1 VSFCDNLCPI
11 DKMKLH
17 KKLIFLFLI
26 IVFFSCILAPI
37 KKVPLDFMLE
47 RTGFMADTVD
57 FEDGVYDFGKV
68 MRRILMLAT
77 LIVFLVF
84 RKSLRFGA
92 LVSSAIKIRSG
103 SFRQFRLGFLLA
115 AIPLLVYYGLGLLTG
130 AWIIH
135 IDFIVHDVVETDLV
149 VETILDI
156 VKYGLIGCL
165 IGFMEEA
172 FFRGYLL
179 QSFQKN
185 MSLPKAVCVCS
196 LIYSILHFFRADVL
210 VSTGFQPFVGF
221 TTMAQFFKPIFFDFF
236 KNLPAIIG
244 LFLVGVVL
252 SYAFI
257 KTKSLYLSIGL
268 HAGMVFMMKADALF
282 LVRIREKQDWLFGDS
297 DLVTGALVWSLL
309 IFILFVIKR
318 IYSRTVTV
326 SQGNEI

>member
-1 VSFCDNLCPI
+1 
-11 DKMKLH
+11 MKLH

-47 RTGFMADTVD
+47 KTGFMADTVD

-68 MRRILMLAT
+68 MRRILMLVT

-84 RKSLRFGA
+84 RKSLRFGT
-92 LVSSAIKIRSG
+92 LVSSAIKIKPG
-103 SFRQFRLGFLLA
+103 FHRQLLFGFLLA
-115 AIPLLVYYGLGLLTG
+115 AVPLLAYYGLGLLTG

-135 IDFIVHDVVETDLV
+135 IDFIVHNRVETDLV

-156 VKYGLIGCL
+156 VKYGFIGFL
-165 IGFMEEA
+165 IGFMEEM

-179 QSFQKN
+179 QSFQES

-196 LIYSILHFFRADVL
+196 LIYSMLHFFKADVF

-221 TTMAQFFKPIFFDFF
+221 VTIAQFFKPIFFEFI

-268 HAGMVFMMKADALF
+268 HAGMVFMMKTDALF
-282 LVRIREKQDWLFGDS
+282 LVRVREKQEWLFGDS
-297 DLVTGALVWSLL
+297 DLVTGVLVWSLL

>member
-1 VSFCDNLCPI
+1 
-11 DKMKLH
+11 MKSYS
-17 KKLIFLFLI
+17 KIIFLFLI

-47 RTGFMADTVD
+47 KTGFMADTVD
-57 FEDGVYDFGKV
+57 YENGVYDFGKV
-68 MRRILMLAT
+68 MRRILMVVA

-92 LVSSAIKIRSG
+92 LVSSSIKIRPG
-103 SFRQFRLGFLLA
+103 FFRQFLFGFVLAGLPLLA
-115 AIPLLVYYGLGLLTG
+115 YYGLGLLTG

-135 IDFIVHDVVETDLV
+135 IDYDSAGV
-149 VETILDI
+149 TILYI
-156 VKYGLIGCL
+156 IKYALIGCL
-165 IGFMEEA
+165 IGVIEEIL
-172 FFRGYLL
+172 FRGFVL
-179 QSFQKN
+179 QSFLES
-185 MSLPKAVCVCS
+185 MSLPVAVCACS
-196 LIYSILHFFRADVL
+196 LIYSMLHFFKADVF

-221 TTMAQFFKPIFFDFF
+221 VTIAQFFKPIFFEFF
-236 KNLPAIIG
+236 INIPAIIG

-268 HAGMVFMMKADALF
+268 HTGMVFMMKADGMF
-282 LVRIREKQDWLFGDS
+282 LVRVREKLGWLFGDS
-297 DLVTGALVWSLL
+297 KLVTGVLVWFLL

-326 SQGNEI
+326 NQGNDI

>member
-1 VSFCDNLCPI
+1 
-11 DKMKLH
+11 MKLH

-47 RTGFMADTVD
+47 KTGFMVDTVD
-57 FEDGVYDFGKV
+57 YENGVYDFGKV
-68 MRRILMLAT
+68 MRRILMVVA
-77 LIVFLVF
+77 LIVFIVF
-84 RKSLRFGA
+84 RKSLRFGT
-92 LVSSAIKIRSG
+92 LISSALKIRPG
-103 SFRQFRLGFLLA
+103 FFRQFLLGLSMAVLL
-115 AIPLLVYYGLGLLTG
+115 ILIYYGIGLISG

-135 IDFIVHDVVETDLV
+135 MDYDSAGIIILKIVE
-149 VETILDI
+149 
-156 VKYGLIGCL
+156 YALIACL
-165 IGFMEEA
+165 IGIMEEI

-179 QSFQKN
+179 QTFQEN

-196 LIYSILHFFRADVL
+196 LIYSILHFFKADVI

-221 TTMAQFFKPIFFDFF
+221 TTMAQFFKPIFFEFLE
-236 KNLPAIIG
+236 NLPAIIG

-268 HAGMVFMMKADALF
+268 HAGMVFMVKADTMF
-282 LVRIREKQDWLFGDS
+282 ISRMREEQVLLFGGGS
-297 DLVTGALVWSLL
+297 KLITGVLVWFLL

-318 IYSRTVTV
+318 IYSRTVDV
-326 SQGNEI
+326 SQGDEIKIPE

>member
-1 VSFCDNLCPI
+1 
-11 DKMKLH
+11 MKLY

-47 RTGFMADTVD
+47 KTGFMADTVD

-68 MRRILMLAT
+68 MRRIMMVVA
-77 LIVFLVF
+77 LIVFIVF
-84 RKSLRFGA
+84 RKSLRFGT
-92 LVSSAIKIRSG
+92 LISSALKLRPG
-103 SFRQFRLGFLLA
+103 FFRQFLLGLSMAVLL
-115 AIPLLVYYGLGLLTG
+115 ILIYYGIGLISG

-135 IDFIVHDVVETDLV
+135 MDYDSAGIIILKIVE
-149 VETILDI
+149 
-156 VKYGLIGCL
+156 YALIACL
-165 IGFMEEA
+165 IGIIEEI

-179 QSFQKN
+179 QSFQEN

-196 LIYSILHFFRADVL
+196 LIYSILHFFKADVL

-221 TTMAQFFKPIFFDFF
+221 TTMAQFFKPIFFEFL
-236 KNLPAIIG
+236 KNLPAIVG

-268 HAGMVFMMKADALF
+268 HAGMVFMVKADTMF
-282 LVRIREKQDWLFGDS
+282 ISRVRKEHVLLFGS
-297 DLVTGALVWSLL
+297 GSKLITGVLVWFLL
-309 IFILFVIKR
+309 IFILFVIKK

-326 SQGNEI
+326 SQGNEIKIPE

>member
-1 VSFCDNLCPI
+1 
-11 DKMKLH
+11 MKLY

-47 RTGFMADTVD
+47 KTGFMADTVD

-68 MRRILMLAT
+68 MRRIMMVVA
-77 LIVFLVF
+77 LIVFIVF
-84 RKSLRFGA
+84 RKSLRFGT
-92 LVSSAIKIRSG
+92 LISSALKIRPG
-103 SFRQFRLGFLLA
+103 FFRQFLLGLSMAVLL
-115 AIPLLVYYGLGLLTG
+115 ILIYYGIGLISG

-135 IDFIVHDVVETDLV
+135 MDYDSAGIIILKIVE
-149 VETILDI
+149 
-156 VKYGLIGCL
+156 YALIACL
-165 IGFMEEA
+165 IGIIEEI

-179 QSFQKN
+179 QSFQEN

-196 LIYSILHFFRADVL
+196 LIYSILHFFKADVL

-221 TTMAQFFKPIFFDFF
+221 TTMAQFFKPIFFEFL
-236 KNLPAIIG
+236 KNLPAIVG

-268 HAGMVFMMKADALF
+268 HAGMVFMVKADTMFISRMRKEQVL
-282 LVRIREKQDWLFGDS
+282 LFGSDS
-297 DLVTGALVWSLL
+297 KLITGVLVWFLL

-318 IYSRTVTV
+318 IYSRTVDV
-326 SQGNEI
+326 SQGNEIKIPE

>member
-1 VSFCDNLCPI
+1 
-11 DKMKLH
+11 
-17 KKLIFLFLI
+17 
-26 IVFFSCILAPI
+26 
-37 KKVPLDFMLE
+37 
-47 RTGFMADTVD
+47 
-57 FEDGVYDFGKV
+57 
-68 MRRILMLAT
+68 
-77 LIVFLVF
+77 
-84 RKSLRFGA
+84 
-92 LVSSAIKIRSG
+92 
-103 SFRQFRLGFLLA
+103 
-115 AIPLLVYYGLGLLTG
+115 
-130 AWIIH
+130 
-135 IDFIVHDVVETDLV
+135 
-149 VETILDI
+149 
-156 VKYGLIGCL
+156 
-165 IGFMEEA
+165 
-172 FFRGYLL
+172 
-179 QSFQKN
+179 

-257 KTKSLYLSIGL
+257 KTKSLYISIGL

>member
-1 VSFCDNLCPI
+1 
-11 DKMKLH
+11 MKLY

-47 RTGFMADTVD
+47 KTGFMADTVD

-68 MRRILMLAT
+68 MRRIMMVVA
-77 LIVFLVF
+77 LIVFIVF
-84 RKSLRFGA
+84 RKSLRFGT
-92 LVSSAIKIRSG
+92 LISSALKIRPG
-103 SFRQFRLGFLLA
+103 FFRQFLLGLSMAVLS
-115 AIPLLVYYGLGLLTG
+115 ILIYYGIGLISG

-135 IDFIVHDVVETDLV
+135 MDYDSAGVIILKIVE
-149 VETILDI
+149 
-156 VKYGLIGCL
+156 YALIACL
-165 IGFMEEA
+165 IGIIEEI

-179 QSFQKN
+179 QSFQEN

-196 LIYSILHFFRADVL
+196 LIYSILHFFKADVL

-221 TTMAQFFKPIFFDFF
+221 TTMAQFFKPIFFEFL

-268 HAGMVFMMKADALF
+268 HAGMVFMVKADTMFISRMRKEQVLM
-282 LVRIREKQDWLFGDS
+282 FGS
-297 DLVTGALVWSLL
+297 GSKLITGLLVWFLL

-318 IYSRTVTV
+318 IYSRTVDV
-326 SQGNEI
+326 SQGNEIKIPE

>member
-1 VSFCDNLCPI
+1 VSICENPCPI
-11 DKMKLH
+11 YRMKLH

-26 IVFFSCILAPI
+26 IVFASCILAPI

-47 RTGFMADTVD
+47 KTGFLADSVD
-57 FEDGVYDFGKV
+57 FENGVYDFGKV
-68 MRRILMLAT
+68 MRRILMLVT

-84 RKSLRFGA
+84 RKSLRFGT
-92 LVSSAIKIRSG
+92 LVSSAIKIKPG
-103 SFRQFRLGFLLA
+103 FLRQLLFGFLLA
-115 AIPLLVYYGLGLLTG
+115 AVPLLIYYGLGLLTG
-130 AWIIH
+130 AWIVH
-135 IDFIVHDVVETDLV
+135 IDFIVYDRVESDLV
-149 VETILDI
+149 VETVLDI
-156 VKYGLIGCL
+156 VKYGFIGCL
-165 IGFMEEA
+165 IGFMEES

-179 QSFQKN
+179 QSFQEN
-185 MSLPKAVCVCS
+185 MSVPKAVCVCS
-196 LIYSILHFFRADVL
+196 LIYSLLHFFKADVF

-221 TTMAQFFKPIFFDFF
+221 VTIVQFFKPMFFEFI

-268 HAGMVFMMKADALF
+268 HAGMVFMMKTDALF
-282 LVRIREKQDWLFGDS
+282 LVRVREKQDLLFGDS
-297 DLVTGALVWSLL
+297 DLVTGVLVWSLL

-326 SQGNEI
+326 GQGNEI

>member
-1 VSFCDNLCPI
+1 
-11 DKMKLH
+11 MKLH

-26 IVFFSCILAPI
+26 IVFFSSVLAPI
-37 KKVPLDFMLE
+37 LKVPLDFMLE
-47 RTGFMADTVD
+47 ITGFLADSVD
-57 FEDGVYDFGKV
+57 YENGVYDFGKV

-84 RKSLRFGA
+84 RKSLRFGT
-92 LVSSAIKIRSG
+92 LVSSAIKIKPG
-103 SFRQFRLGFLLA
+103 FYRQLLFGFLLA
-115 AIPLLVYYGLGLLTG
+115 AVPLLVYYGLGLLTG

-156 VKYGLIGCL
+156 IKYGLIGCL
-165 IGFMEEA
+165 IGFMEEI

-179 QSFQKN
+179 QSFKEN

-196 LIYSILHFFRADVL
+196 LIYSMLHFFRADVF
-210 VSTGFQPFVGF
+210 VSTGFQPLVGF
-221 TTMAQFFKPIFFDFF
+221 VTIAQFFKPIFFEFI

-268 HAGMVFMMKADALF
+268 HAGMVFMMKTDSLF
-282 LVRIREKQDWLFGDS
+282 LVRVREKQEWLFGGGS

-326 SQGNEI
+326 GQGNEI

>member
-1 VSFCDNLCPI
+1 
-11 DKMKLH
+11 MKLH

-37 KKVPLDFMLE
+37 KKVPLDSMLE
-47 RTGFMADTVD
+47 KTGFLADTVD
-57 FEDGVYDFGKV
+57 FENGVYGFGKV
-68 MRRILMLAT
+68 MRRILMVVT
-77 LIVFLVF
+77 LIVFLIF
-84 RKSLRFGA
+84 RKSLRFGV
-92 LVSSAIKIRSG
+92 LVSSAIKIRLG

-115 AIPLLVYYGLGLLTG
+115 AIPLLIYYGLGLLTG
-130 AWIIH
+130 AWIVH
-135 IDFIVHDVVETDLV
+135 IDFIVYDVVETDLV

-165 IGFMEEA
+165 IGFMEEI

-179 QSFQKN
+179 QSFQEN
-185 MSLPKAVCVCS
+185 MSLPKAVFVCS
-196 LIYSILHFFRADVL
+196 FIYSILHFFKADVF

-221 TTMAQFFKPIFFDFF
+221 TTIAQFFKPILFQFFTH
-236 KNLPAIIG
+236 LPSIIG

-268 HAGMVFMMKADALF
+268 HAGMVFMMKTDSLF
-282 LVRIREKQDWLFGDS
+282 LVSVREKLGWLFGDS
-297 DLVTGALVWSLL
+297 DLVTGVLVWFLL
-309 IFILFVIKR
+309 IFILFVIKK

-326 SQGNEI
+326 SQGNEIKIPE